1 MDKIEMEKHNVIHI
15 LISEKIFSHMPHL
28 PTINMLISKKHS
40 INCFLFFFVASKL

>member
-1 MDKIEMEKHNVIHI
+1 MRKHNVKHI

-40 INCFLFFFVASKL
+40 IELFSLLLQNYEDS